1 MMNNLPPYTLI
12 GIDTLKPYPRNART
26 HSNKQIGQ
34 IADSIKEFG
43 FINPVLIDGDKQIIA
58 GHGRVLAAQ
67 LIGMAKVPTLRFDH
81 LTEAQKRAYIL
92 ADNKIAENAG
102 WDFEVLASE
111 LEGLITLN
119 PQFDIELSG
128 FETPEI
134 DIIIGNASESDG
146 EEDEVPEVKFD
157 EPAISRPGDLW
168 ILGNHRLFCGDARN
182 DDSYKVLLAGEQ
194 AQMVFTDPPYNVAID
209 GHVSGLGRVKHNE
222 FAFASGEMSEA
233 QFTSFLSTVFGHMA
247 ENSIDGSIQFVC
259 MDWRHIGEILAAGN
273 KTYNEL
279 KNLCV
284 WNKTNGGMGSL
295 YRSKHELVF
304 VYKNGKAPHI
314 NNIELGR
321 HGRYRTNVWDYA
333 GANSF
338 HAHRDEDLAMHPT
351 VKPTALIADAILDC
365 SKRDGLI
372 LDPFGGSGSTLI
384 AAEKTGRTARLI
396 EIDAHYA
403 DIIIRRYQ
411 AFSKS
416 DAVHVETGKS
426 FEKTKKVRLTVKD
439 EGARNDEK

>member
-1 MMNNLPPYTLI
+1 MINNLPPYTFAS
-12 GIDTLKPYPRNART
+12 IDALKPYPRNART

-43 FINPVLIDGDKQIIA
+43 FINPVLIDGDNQIIA

-67 LIGMAKVPTLRFDH
+67 LIGMSEVPILRFDH

-102 WDFEVLASE
+102 WDFEVLAIE

-128 FETPEI
+128 FDTPEI
-134 DIIIGNASESDG
+134 DIIIGDASDADD
-146 EEDEVPEVKFD
+146 EEDEVPELRFD
-157 EPAISRPGDLW
+157 KPAISRPGDLW
-168 ILGNHRLFCGDARN
+168 ILGNHRLFCGEARN
-182 DDSYKVLLAGEQ
+182 DDSYKILLAGEK
-194 AQMVFTDPPYNVAID
+194 AQMVFTDPPYNVTID
-209 GHVSGLGRVKHNE
+209 GHVSGLGKVKHNE
-222 FAFASGEMSEA
+222 FAFASGEMSGA
-233 QFTSFLSTVFGHMA
+233 QFTSFLSTVFAHLA

-259 MDWRHIGEILAAGN
+259 MDWRHMGEILAAGN

-321 HGRYRTNVWDYA
+321 YGRYRTNVWDYA
-333 GANSF
+333 GANTFSKN
-338 HAHRDEDLAMHPT
+338 RDDDLAMHPT

-384 AAEKTGRTARLI
+384 AAEKTGRAARLI

-403 DIIIRRYQ
+403 DIIIRRWQ
-411 AFSKS
+411 TLKNA
-416 DAVHVETGKS
+416 DAVLEKTGKTFS
-426 FEKTKKVRLTVKD
+426 QIAKLRKD
-439 EGARNDEK
+439 SNKPEGENG

>member
-1 MMNNLPPYTLI
+1 V
-12 GIDTLKPYPRNART
+12 
-26 HSNKQIGQ
+26 
-34 IADSIKEFG
+34 E
-43 FINPVLIDGDKQIIA
+43 
-58 GHGRVLAAQ
+58 
-67 LIGMAKVPTLRFDH
+67 
-81 LTEAQKRAYIL
+81 IL
-92 ADNKIAENAG
+92 A
-102 WDFEVLASE
+102 LE

-134 DIIIGNASESDG
+134 DIIIGNASESDD
-146 EEDEVPEVKFD
+146 EEDEVPELRFD
-157 EPAISRPGDLW
+157 KPAISRPGDLW

-182 DDSYKVLLAGEQ
+182 DDSYKVLLAGKQ

-209 GHVSGLGRVKHNE
+209 GHVSGLGKVKHNE

-233 QFTSFLSTVFGHMA
+233 QFTSFLSTGFGHMA
-247 ENSIDGSIQFVC
+247 ENSIDGAIQFVC
-259 MDWRHIGEILAAGN
+259 MDWRHMGEIMAAGN

-321 HGRYRTNVWDYA
+321 YGRYRTNIWDYA

-338 HAHRDEDLAMHPT
+338 HTHRDEDLAMHPT

-384 AAEKTGRTARLI
+384 AAEKTGRAAQLI

-411 AFSKS
+411 VLKNA
-416 DAVHVETGKS
+416 DAVLAASNETFDQTSKA
-426 FEKTKKVRLTVKD
+426 RLASIESEVKN
-439 EGARNDEK
+439 EQTL

>member
-273 KTYNEL
+273 KTYNYG
-279 KNLCV
+279 C
-284 WNKTNGGMGSL
+284 
-295 YRSKHELVF
+295 
-304 VYKNGKAPHI
+304 
-314 NNIELGR
+314 
-321 HGRYRTNVWDYA
+321 
-333 GANSF
+333 
-338 HAHRDEDLAMHPT
+338 
-351 VKPTALIADAILDC
+351 C
-365 SKRDGLI
+365 
-372 LDPFGGSGSTLI
+372 
-384 AAEKTGRTARLI
+384 
-396 EIDAHYA
+396 
-403 DIIIRRYQ
+403 
-411 AFSKS
+411 
-416 DAVHVETGKS
+416 
-426 FEKTKKVRLTVKD
+426 
-439 EGARNDEK
+439 

>member
-1 MMNNLPPYTLI
+1 
-12 GIDTLKPYPRNART
+12 
-26 HSNKQIGQ
+26 
-34 IADSIKEFG
+34 
-43 FINPVLIDGDKQIIA
+43 
-58 GHGRVLAAQ
+58 
-67 LIGMAKVPTLRFDH
+67 
-81 LTEAQKRAYIL
+81 
-92 ADNKIAENAG
+92 
-102 WDFEVLASE
+102 
-111 LEGLITLN
+111 
-119 PQFDIELSG
+119 
-128 FETPEI
+128 
-134 DIIIGNASESDG
+134 
-146 EEDEVPEVKFD
+146 
-157 EPAISRPGDLW
+157 
-168 ILGNHRLFCGDARN
+168 
-182 DDSYKVLLAGEQ
+182 
-194 AQMVFTDPPYNVAID
+194 
-209 GHVSGLGRVKHNE
+209 
-222 FAFASGEMSEA
+222 
-233 QFTSFLSTVFGHMA
+233 
-247 ENSIDGSIQFVC
+247 
-259 MDWRHIGEILAAGN
+259 
-273 KTYNEL
+273 
-279 KNLCV
+279 
-284 WNKTNGGMGSL
+284 MGSL